1 MQSGFSVFLRGISVL
16 GVTML
21 VIPVN
26 LLLLEGTFP
35 NSRWIVPLLTIL
47 AVFLGNGMQT
57 GYAAWLGKKN
67 TNDALAFDVHTFNR
81 YHYTHAII
89 PILIAIGFSVALCL
103 LTRQY
108 MQEYLYEVYLE
119 QLYQGNPNA
128 YYVEESLV
136 PYVGAV
142 LWFVSQLAGIIIW
155 FYPPVR
161 LNSVYT
167 LLWAMGI
174 LFIEFCLYIFTG
186 GLVTF
191 RYLQGIFVGCLT
203 VFCVCITILYNQG
216 NLESSY
222 RGSVVSIFKTE
233 DRLYNILLVLL
244 LFAAVGVVLL
254 LSYVIVNGIY
264 SLVVTIVWFVLYRIL
279 YDGAADDPS
288 RQYEYMEMAERHGER
303 IKGSDTGNYIGL
315 FIGLAAI
322 AVLLFIGIK
331 TGWIK
336 KTFLRL
342 CHWIY
347 EVFGAILQ
355 KRNPSGHP
363 EETFYQNYVDEKR
376 KTQNALIREYEKL
389 AEHITSYKEFLQQ
402 LSRLPDADA
411 QICFAYVVLVRMY
424 AQGNVNLKRS
434 DTPREVEYKV
444 LRAVSGEEI
453 RPITAAFEKIKYA
466 ETEIPVEDASEILK
480 SMCEIIHRYMV

>member
-26 LLLLEGTFP
+26 LLMLEGTFP
-35 NSRWIVPLLTIL
+35 NSWWIVPLLTIVF
-47 AVFLGNGMQT
+47 VFLGHGMQIV
-57 GYAAWLGKKN
+57 YAAWLGKKN

-81 YHYTHAII
+81 YQYTHAII
-89 PILIAIGFSVALCL
+89 PILIATGLSASLCL

-108 MQEYLYEVYLE
+108 MQGYLYEVYLE

-136 PYVGAV
+136 PYIGAV
-142 LWFVSQLAGIIIW
+142 LCFISQLAGIIIW
-155 FYPPVR
+155 FYPPLR

-186 GLVTF
+186 GLVT
-191 RYLQGIFVGCLT
+191 YQHLQGVFVGCLT
-203 VFCVCITILYNQG
+203 LFCVCITILYNQG

-233 DRLYNILLVLL
+233 DRLYNMLLVLL
-244 LFAAVGVVLL
+244 LFAALGVVLL
-254 LSYVIVNGIY
+254 LSYVVVNGIY
-264 SLVVTIVWFVLYRIL
+264 SLVTTIIWFVLYRIL
-279 YDGAADDPS
+279 YDDAADDPS
-288 RQYEYMEMAERHGER
+288 RQYEYLEMAERHGER
-303 IKGSDTGNYIGL
+303 IKGSNTGNYIGL
-315 FIGLAAI
+315 FIGIASI

-336 KTFLRL
+336 NTFIRL
-342 CHWIY
+342 YLWLY

-355 KRNPSGHP
+355 KRNPAGHP

-389 AEHITSYKEFLQQ
+389 AEHVTSYKDFLQQ
-402 LSRLPDADA
+402 LSRMPDAGA
-411 QICFAYVVLVRMY
+411 QLCFAYAVLVRMY
-424 AQGNVNLKRS
+424 AQGNVNLKQS
-434 DTPREVEYKV
+434 DTPREVEFKV
-444 LRAVSGEEI
+444 LRAVAGEEI

-466 ETEIPVEDASEILK
+466 EEEVPMEEASEILK